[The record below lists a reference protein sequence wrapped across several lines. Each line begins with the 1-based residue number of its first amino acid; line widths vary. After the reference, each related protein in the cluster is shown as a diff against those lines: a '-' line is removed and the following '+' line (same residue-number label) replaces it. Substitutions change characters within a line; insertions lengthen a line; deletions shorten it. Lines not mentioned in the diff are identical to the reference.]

1 MVAWIFSPL
10 VLLFQVIAWL
20 YGTLIKPLLLLIS
33 TPFFLYLIPPLLI
46 LCVVIYIFRRV
57 QAEGAMYLVHNLE
70 EILSFPFLAAIA
82 YLVFT
87 QVYFRYVLNDP
98 IVWAEEITLVCFH
111 WAVFLGMA
119 LAYKHGEKLTMDTF
133 VSHLPVNFQR
143 KIYIII
149 EILIFLTLL
158 LLIYHGT
165 LVAILEWTYPT
176 PALEFPQTFQ
186 SASYPVGMTLMAIHS
201 VRQLWALITGEAE
214 LGRRSSPA
222 V

>member
-10 VLLFQVIAWL
+10 VLLFQVVAWIFL
-20 YGTLIKPLLLLIS
+20 TLIRPLLFLIS
-33 TPFFLYLIPPLLI
+33 DPLFMYLIPPLLI
-46 LCVVIYIFRRV
+46 LFLIIYLFQRV
-57 QAEGAMYLVHNLE
+57 RAEGAVFLIHNLE

-133 VSHLPVNFQR
+133 VSHLPVNIQR

-149 EILIFLTLL
+149 EILIFFTLL

-186 SASYPVGMTLMAIHS
+186 SASYPVGMTLMVIHS
-201 VRQLWALITGEAE
+201 GRQLWAMITGEAE
-214 LGRRSSPA
+214 LGHRSSPA